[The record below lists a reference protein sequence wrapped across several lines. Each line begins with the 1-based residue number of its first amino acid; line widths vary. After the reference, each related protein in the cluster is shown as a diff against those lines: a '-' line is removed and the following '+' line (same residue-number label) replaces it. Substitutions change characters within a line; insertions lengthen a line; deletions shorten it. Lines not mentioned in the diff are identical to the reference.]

1 MGLRDRIERQI
12 REAFRNA
19 NGEANE
25 EGGTRINITRRVN
38 RVVVRNIG
46 GGHSA
51 ASAEQTAPI
60 VQDPPAPGDHHEYDH
75 PE

>member
-19 NGEANE
+19 EA
-25 EGGTRINITRRVN
+25 EGGTRINFTSRVN
-38 RVVVRNIG
+38 RVVVRNVG
-46 GGHSA
+46 GGHSS

-60 VQDPPAPGDHHEYDH
+60 VQEPPAPGDHQD
-75 PE
+75 

>member
-12 REAFRNA
+12 RDAFRNA
-19 NGEANE
+19 NAD
-25 EGGTRINITRRVN
+25 GGARINISSRVN
-38 RVVVRNIG
+38 RVVVRNVG

-60 VQDPPAPGDHHEYDH
+60 VQEPPASHDPQD
-75 PE
+75 